1 MWLAQSAIP
10 HVPSH
15 ARLPAHVVEAA
26 SEQLMD
32 AHGAYSAMLLS
43 RALKRCERK
52 QPALA
57 AWLEKRLSGQIDD
70 AARGLGASM
79 AMTIWLA
86 FALFAGPRLRTI
98 RAEDCSDVDQL
109 LQADQELRRSDPS
122 AIFESDDIIA
132 VHQPEVAKLIRTRM
146 DETLSAYAE
155 DIDVDDVDAV
165 YHMLLVEVLVL
176 SYAVEPVQ
184 PGPGQSAG
192 AC

>member
-1 MWLAQSAIP
+1 
-10 HVPSH
+10 
-15 ARLPAHVVEAA
+15 
-26 SEQLMD
+26 MD
-32 AHGAYSAMLLS
+32 AHGAYSAKLLA
-43 RALKRCERK
+43 RALRRCERE

-57 AWLEKRLSGQIDD
+57 RWLETHLSKPIDD

-79 AMTIWLA
+79 AMAIWLA
-86 FALFAGPRLRTI
+86 FTLFAGSRLRTI
-98 RAEDCSDVDQL
+98 RDEDCSSVDQL
-109 LQADQELRRSDPS
+109 LQADQELRRGDPT
-122 AIFESDDIIA
+122 ALVESDDIIA

-155 DIDVDDVDAV
+155 DIDVDDVDAM

-176 SYAVEPVQ
+176 SYAVEPLQ